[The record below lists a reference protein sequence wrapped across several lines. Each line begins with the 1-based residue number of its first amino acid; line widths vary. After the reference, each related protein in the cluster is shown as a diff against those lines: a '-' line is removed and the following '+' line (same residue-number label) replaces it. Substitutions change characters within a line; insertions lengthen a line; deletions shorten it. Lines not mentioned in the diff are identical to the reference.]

1 MNPIIMPYV
10 VDFNEFSSED
20 EKEYENF
27 ALTVYKDIIDSSP
40 DILTRID
47 NSRWELTMESIFD
60 IWEQFPKNFAP
71 KDTVC
76 KKKLL
81 KYLEKY
87 VDVYSSKKEDVYF
100 EFSNIFK
107 SWSDLQI
114 TTHNIWNSHWNL
126 LQTELTTVNFV
137 TYKELITIKDLP
149 TWFMAKK
156 LDHYKLLLNELLWYK
171 ENYCSV
177 ECTYSVRLIE
187 DELKFVFTKL
197 NNQPAIAESKSI
209 ENYPTRVA
217 RNESNACSICLF
229 NEKNVAYS
237 CGHMMCPQCAKKLEK
252 QECPFC
258 KKPLE
263 NPRELFPCD

>member
-1 MNPIIMPYV
+1 MPYV

-87 VDVYSSKKEDVYF
+87 YASLPLKPVTHQF
-100 EFSNIFK
+100 HH
-107 SWSDLQI
+107 SDHPPL
-114 TTHNIWNSHWNL
+114 
-126 LQTELTTVNFV
+126 
-137 TYKELITIKDLP
+137 
-149 TWFMAKK
+149 
-156 LDHYKLLLNELLWYK
+156 
-171 ENYCSV
+171 YCH
-177 ECTYSVRLIE
+177 I
-187 DELKFVFTKL
+187 
-197 NNQPAIAESKSI
+197 
-209 ENYPTRVA
+209 
-217 RNESNACSICLF
+217 
-229 NEKNVAYS
+229 
-237 CGHMMCPQCAKKLEK
+237 
-252 QECPFC
+252 
-258 KKPLE
+258 
-263 NPRELFPCD
+263 